1 MVLSKVISFR
11 WFSQTTRIHKYAT
24 KK

>member
-1 MVLSKVISFR
+1 MVLIKETVR